1 MVRKERHVVC
11 AHSAPILRPVVHCT
25 GRSAWALHGPGLA
38 GGSVSPW
45 GTGAT
50 SQLLSEGSNASLQV
64 GGGEAEDKLGTPFE
78 NPDQAL
84 PDTNVTLDFSA

>member
-1 MVRKERHVVC
+1 MSFVPTQPPFFVLWFT
-11 AHSAPILRPVVHCT
+11 APAGLLGHSMAR
-25 GRSAWALHGPGLA
+25 AWLVGAW
-38 GGSVSPW
+38 SPW
-45 GTGAT
+45 GMGAT

-64 GGGEAEDKLGTPFE
+64 GGEAEDKLGTPFE